1 MSNELGF
8 ESISLLHCPRKCYS
22 LETKHR
28 KRIRE
33 RERERER
40 ESLFTRMTKAFQ
52 FF

>member
-33 RERERER
+33 RERE
-40 ESLFTRMTKAFQ
+40 SLFTRMTKAFQ